1 MDVRRYLSRIRY
13 HGDTCPNLDNL
24 RAVHLAHILAVPF
37 ENLSIHCGE
46 EIVLDVQLLYHKIVV
61 KRRGGL
67 CYELN
72 GLFAWLLR
80 QLGFDCKTVSA
91 QSYRPMTGEYGPE
104 MGHILNVVRID
115 EEDWVADVGN
125 QCLFRTPMRLAED
138 QEHTDVT
145 GTYRIQREGDRW
157 FLQLLKYSHQ
167 TKLTSDCRKATPG
180 GTDRDV
186 KLETKQWVLK
196 FKFTLQERELQEFS
210 NICKWTEKRHHVY
223 SVRPLCVLPLADGL
237 MTYMGRNLI
246 TTRYEDTRVSMATT
260 GLESDDDILSVLW
273 DTFGIKLDKHL
284 VVKD

>member
-13 HGDTCPNLDNL
+13 HGDTRPNLENL

-37 ENLSIHCGE
+37 ENL
-46 EIVLDVQLLYHKIVV
+46 
-61 KRRGGL
+61 
-67 CYELN
+67 
-72 GLFAWLLR
+72 
-80 QLGFDCKTVSA
+80 
-91 QSYRPMTGEYGPE
+91 
-104 MGHILNVVRID
+104 
-115 EEDWVADVGN
+115 
-125 QCLFRTPMRLAED
+125 
-138 QEHTDVT
+138 
-145 GTYRIQREGDRW
+145 RIQREGDMW
-157 FLQLLKYSHQ
+157 FLQRLKYSHQ

-186 KLETKQWVLK
+186 KLETGKQWVLK
-196 FKFTLQERELQEFS
+196 FKFTLQERELQELS
-210 NICKWTEKRHHVY
+210 NICKWTEKCHHVY

-260 GLESDDDILSVLW
+260 ALESDDDILNVLW